1 LIVLVELSPVT
12 YLALCGL
19 VSDAMQHPS
28 DAMPILARAAKELSS
43 ATAGGMIPSELVEQP
58 EYMENLRRAGFA
70 GR

>member
-1 LIVLVELSPVT
+1 MLVEVSPAT

-19 VSDAMQHPS
+19 VSDALQHPS
-28 DAMPILARAAKELSS
+28 DATAILVRAAKELGT

>member
-1 LIVLVELSPVT
+1 MLVELSPNT
-12 YLALCGL
+12 YIALCGL

-28 DAMPILARAAKELSS
+28 DATPILVKAAKELSG

-58 EYMENLRRAGFA
+58 EYLENLRRAGFA

>member
-1 LIVLVELSPVT
+1 MLVEVSPTT

-19 VSDAMQHPS
+19 VSDALQQPS
-28 DAMPILARAAKELSS
+28 DATPILVRAAKELGG

-58 EYMENLRRAGFA
+58 ERLENLRRAGFA